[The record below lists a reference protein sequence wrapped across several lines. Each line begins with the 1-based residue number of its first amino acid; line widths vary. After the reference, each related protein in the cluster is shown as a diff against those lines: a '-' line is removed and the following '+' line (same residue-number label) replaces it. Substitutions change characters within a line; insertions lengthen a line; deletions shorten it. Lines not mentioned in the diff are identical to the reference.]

1 VFKKTF
7 NEFDSK
13 TQHDIGI
20 SNKRLDALE
29 QSLKDLNA
37 IVNNEIK

>member
-1 VFKKTF
+1 MFKKPF
-7 NEFDSK
+7 NELDSK

-20 SNKRLDALE
+20 ANKRLDALE

-37 IVNNEIK
+37 TVNDEIQ